1 MGEKRKGLRE
11 RLRRPSYAE
20 VVATLALFI
29 ALGGA
34 SYAAIQV
41 PKNSVGTKQLKKNA
55 VTSKKVKNK
64 SLLRADFKPG
74 QIPKGATGPKGT
86 AGSAGPTGPA
96 GSQGLTGPTGVTGAA
111 GVSSSAVMTG
121 RTTLSNI
128 NQQFAISGIST
139 AANYGNPTAD
149 IGMTSPSVSVTAGNF
164 RVRLVTPPGNGT
176 SRSFRLAEDGAVTN
190 LGCEISDL
198 ELSCSD
204 VVSEAINSGS
214 RMYIAEFVTASP
226 APSAVTVGFTLGP

>member
-29 ALGGA
+29 ALGGV
-34 SYAAIQV
+34 SYAAIQI

-74 QIPKGATGPKGT
+74 QIPKGATGPKGS

-96 GSQGLTGPTGVTGAA
+96 GSQGPTGDTGPA
-111 GVSSSAVMTG
+111 GESSTAVMTS
-121 RTTLSNI
+121 RTTLGNV
-128 NQQFAISGIST
+128 NQQFAVSGIST
-139 AANYGNPTAD
+139 AATFGNPTAE
-149 IGMTSPSVSVTAGNF
+149 IGMTSPNVSVTAGSF
-164 RVRLVTPPGNGT
+164 RVRLVTPPGLGNA
-176 SRSFRLAEDGAVTN
+176 RSFRLAEDGAVTN
-190 LGCEISDL
+190 VGCEISDTAVG
-198 ELSCSD
+198 CSD
-204 VVSEAINSGS
+204 EFSEVIDRGS
-214 RMYIAEFVTASP
+214 RMYIAEFVTGAP
-226 APSAVTVGFTLGP
+226 APSPVTVGFTLGP